1 MEIKRILANDT
12 RSAKEKALALCG
24 KDALIISCNQ
34 VNDQTEL
41 IVAIDRVSDIRLPR
55 SADSINPGQAD
66 AQIRSQ
72 EIVALVRE
80 EIAALRREL
89 QLSEKVDR
97 WQVTQDLPDC
107 LTPILD
113 TLTEEGASAGLRA
126 LLADAARD
134 AGDEA
139 QAIDEI
145 EQMLT
150 QSLSASLAT
159 EDILDGGIHAL
170 CGPSGSGKTMACL
183 RLARM
188 AQARSTGRVALI
200 QYGPH
205 SQNASGLIQT
215 QAVASGVDL
224 LFAENAAELTQVLKK
239 VGRRRLVLIDSPGVR
254 FEKHAADLAQAHP
267 RMMLHGVLR
276 IDASAA
282 SVRRMRQAKGVQ
294 WKSCILTQVDK
305 ASAPWPLIESLCA
318 APLPVALVSNS
329 KSVADNLD
337 IFKPDMLVAVALN
350 SVKDRCQSPET
361 QEPVPS
367 FIAMRSAKHRSRG
380 IGNA

>member
-1 MEIKRILANDT
+1 MEIKRILAHDT

-24 KDALIISCNQ
+24 RDALIISCNQ

-41 IVAIDRVSDIRLPR
+41 IMAIDRVTDIRLPR
-55 SADSINPGQAD
+55 LADSKLTGQTD

-97 WQVTQDLPDC
+97 WQEAQALPESV
-107 LTPILD
+107 TPILD
-113 TLTEEGASAGLRA
+113 ALTEAGAPAGLRA

-145 EQMLT
+145 RQVLA
-150 QSLSASLAT
+150 QSLSACVAT

-188 AQARSTGRVALI
+188 AQERSTGRVALI

-205 SQNASGLIQT
+205 SHNASRLIQ
-215 QAVASGVDL
+215 AEAAACGVDL
-224 LFAENAAELTQVLKK
+224 LIAENAAELTQVLKK
-239 VGRRRLVLIDSPGVR
+239 VGRRRMVLIDSPGVR
-254 FEKHAADLAQAHP
+254 FEQHAADLARVHA
-267 RMMLHGVLR
+267 RIMMHSVLR
-276 IDASAA
+276 VDASAA
-282 SVRRMRQAKGVQ
+282 SIRRVRQAKGVQ
-294 WKSCILTQVDK
+294 WKSCILTQLDK

-318 APLPVALVSNS
+318 APLPVGLVSNS
-329 KSVADNLD
+329 KLVADNLE
-337 IFKPDMLVAVALN
+337 IFKPDMLTALALN
-350 SVKDRCQSPET
+350 SVKDRCRPPEI
-361 QEPVPS
+361 QELVPS
-367 FIAMRSAKHRSRG
+367 FISMTPAKHRSRG
-380 IGNA
+380 MGNA